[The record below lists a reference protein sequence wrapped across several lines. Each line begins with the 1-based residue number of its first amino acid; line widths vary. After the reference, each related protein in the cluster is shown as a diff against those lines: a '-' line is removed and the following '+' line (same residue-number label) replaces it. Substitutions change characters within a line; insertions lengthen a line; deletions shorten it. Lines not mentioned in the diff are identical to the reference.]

1 MPGSR
6 APCSLQVPEAGTPS
20 ILSTTFLL
28 SQCLAALAFAAGI
41 AAYQGRSRTRILTRW
56 ALAAAFNTAH
66 FLLLGVPG
74 VAMITFIT
82 CLRFLA
88 AARTSDR
95 RMMWIFMVVAVV
107 GFLATYTRPLGFVAL
122 AATLLGT
129 WASFQ
134 PKAITVRVTFAICA
148 TLWGIHNALAG
159 SPVGALM
166 EVAFLSSNAYG
177 WWRSRTAELKL
188 RSASPATVA
197 PRE

>member
-1 MPGSR
+1 MLDSP
-6 APCSLQVPEAGTPS
+6 PLV
-20 ILSTTFLL
+20 STTFVL

-41 AAYQGRSRTRILTRW
+41 AAYQGRSRSSILTRW
-56 ALAAAFNTAH
+56 ALAAAFNTVH

-74 VAMITFIT
+74 VAMIAFIT

-95 RMMWIFMVVAVV
+95 RMMWIFMVLASV

-134 PKAITVRVTFAICA
+134 PKAVTVRMTFAVCA
-148 TLWGIHNALAG
+148 ALWGIHNALAG

-188 RSASPATVA
+188 RPVLPAASP

>member
-1 MPGSR
+1 M
-6 APCSLQVPEAGTPS
+6 
-20 ILSTTFLL
+20 STAFLL

-41 AAYQGRSRTRILTRW
+41 AAYQGRTRSSILVRW
-56 ALAAAFNTAH
+56 AVAAAFNTAH
-66 FLLLGVPG
+66 FVLLGVPG
-74 VAMITFIT
+74 VATITFIT

-88 AARTSDR
+88 ASRTSDR
-95 RMMWIFMVVAVV
+95 RMMWIFMALAVA

-134 PKAITVRVTFAICA
+134 PRASTVRVAFALCA

-166 EVAFLSSNAYG
+166 EVAFLASNAYG
-177 WWRSRTAELKL
+177 GWRSRAVVTASGVAGGPA
-188 RSASPATVA
+188 RSLDHGTH
-197 PRE
+197 E